1 MTQSHPLDYQQIIE
15 NVYAEVSPL
24 EDKGQVAQ
32 YIPELQQVDAT
43 HFGVH
48 LSTLEGNDFGTGSN
62 QTKFS
67 IQSISKVLSLTVA
80 YKNRGDSLWK
90 RVGVEPSGTPFNS
103 LVQLEHDCGIP
114 RNPMINAG
122 AIVICDIL
130 MSDFSD
136 PKSEMLAFVRDIT
149 QNAEI
154 DFNPKVVQSEKS
166 VGYRNTALINLMKA
180 FGNIENDIDEVL
192 DLYFSLCSV
201 EMTCQ
206 ELSKAFLFLANDGID
221 PLSGQ
226 RILSLS
232 RSKRVNAIMQT
243 CGFYDEAGEFTFR
256 VGLPGKSGVGGGIVA
271 VHPEHFS
278 IAVWSPR
285 LNKKG
290 NSYRGMKF
298 LELFTTQ
305 TGLSVF

>member
-1 MTQSHPLDYQQIIE
+1 MTQSVPVDYQRIIE
-15 NVYAEVSPL
+15 NVYAKVSSL
-24 EDKGQVAQ
+24 EGKGQVAH
-32 YIPELQQVDAT
+32 YIPELQHVDAT
-43 HFGVH
+43 QFGVH
-48 LSTLEGNDFGTGSN
+48 LNTLDGSDFGVGSN

-67 IQSISKVLSLTVA
+67 IQSISKVLLLTLA
-80 YKNRGDSLWK
+80 YKERGDTLWK

-130 MSDFSD
+130 MSDLSD
-136 PKSEMLAFVRDIT
+136 PKGEMLAFIREIA
-149 QNAEI
+149 QNSKI
-154 DFNPKVVQSEKS
+154 DFNPKVIQSEKS
-166 VGYRNTALINLMKA
+166 VGYRNTALINLMRA
-180 FGNIENDIDEVL
+180 FGNIENDIDQVL
-192 DLYFSLCSV
+192 DLYFSFCSV

-206 ELSKAFLFLANDGID
+206 ELSRTFLFLANDGIN
-221 PLSGQ
+221 PITKQ

-290 NSYRGMKF
+290 NSYKGMKF

>member
-1 MTQSHPLDYQQIIE
+1 MDYQKIIE
-15 NVYAEVSPL
+15 NVYAEVKSR

-32 YIPELQQVDAT
+32 YIPELRNVAPH

-48 LSTLEGNDFGTGSN
+48 VSTLDGYDAGVGDHH
-62 QTKFS
+62 TKFS
-67 IQSISKVLSLTVA
+67 IQSIAKVLSLTLA
-80 YKNRGDSLWK
+80 YHRRGDELWR
-90 RVGVEPSGTPFNS
+90 RVGVEPSGSPFNS
-103 LVQLEHDCGIP
+103 LVQLEHDQGIP

-122 AIVICDIL
+122 ALVVCDIL
-130 MSDFSD
+130 VSHFRD
-136 PKSEMLAFVRDIT
+136 PKKELLTFVQEVAQHSVT
-149 QNAEI
+149 
-154 DFNPKVVQSEKS
+154 FNRSVAQSEKS

-180 FGNIENDIDEVL
+180 FGNIENDIEPVL
-192 DLYFSLCSV
+192 DLYFCMCSL

-206 ELSKAFLFLANDGID
+206 ELSRAFLFLANDGVD
-221 PLSGQ
+221 PITQQ
-226 RILSLS
+226 RVLTLS
-232 RSKRVNAIMQT
+232 RSKRINAIMLS
-243 CGFYDEAGEFTFR
+243 CGFYDEAGEFSFR

-290 NSYRGMKF
+290 NSYRGMRF
-298 LELFTTQ
+298 LEQFTTQ